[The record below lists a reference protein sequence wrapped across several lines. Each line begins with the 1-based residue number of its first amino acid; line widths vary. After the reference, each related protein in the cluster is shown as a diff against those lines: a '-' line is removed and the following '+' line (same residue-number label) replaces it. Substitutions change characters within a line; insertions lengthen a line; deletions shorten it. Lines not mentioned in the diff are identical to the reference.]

1 MLTLY
6 GVISSELHV
15 DVVPFQET
23 AFSRERLGIYDILII
38 PKCKGLHRYG
48 LKNKGFL
55 QSKLCNKQ
63 TKIKPFSPISIA

>member
-15 DVVPFQET
+15 DVVPFQKA

-38 PKCKGLHRYG
+38 PKRKGLHRYG

-55 QSKLCNKQ
+55 
-63 TKIKPFSPISIA
+63 